1 MELIAS
7 SQASP
12 CSSLLWD
19 WRALETSMNTHAKPC
34 AEPPT
39 LSRPQCASHRSMA
52 WPYPCWLLHSHPFSP
67 PAISCTA
74 VRLPGTTGLCNPHPA
89 LWIPSSSVILSS
101 FEVTVAFPSCASLM
115 VPLAPSRRKQA
126 LASDTQQ
133 IDTNFQNLPY
143 PDDLLLSLAGSSPAL
158 LKAVPFCSLPP
169 PHSLFS
175 TPCSH
180 PTSPVAPSPPSAPR
194 QSGTAPRTQQYSLAG

>member
-1 MELIAS
+1 MQSPVLSHTHFPDPSVLPTGAWHGHTSAGS
-7 SQASP
+7 SVLTP
-12 CSSLLWD
+12 SLPQQSAALLSAC
-19 WRALETSMNTHAKPC
+19 RAQQGSAIL
-34 AEPPT
+34 T
-39 LSRPQCASHRSMA
+39 LPFGFPA
-52 WPYPCWLLHSHPFSP
+52 PLL
-67 PAISCTA
+67 
-74 VRLPGTTGLCNPHPA
+74 
-89 LWIPSSSVILSS
+89 VILSS

-115 VPLAPSRRKQA
+115 VPLAPSQRKQA